1 MAANNFATMLSRN
14 TNKITVILVYAFLEW
29 LLIFF
34 LFLHS
39 LSTHLLVNFASYFGL
54 KQLCLFCARLDRL
67 FERNPEPGFT
77 CKELICENHAAG
89 LSDLS
94 FCKTHR
100 KLAQS
105 MKMCPDCSDRD
116 KDKTSQRSIGC
127 ALCPCCQRSLEEK
140 TYPNYLLIKSS
151 SWGNSLGYKEN
162 GGLIL
167 EMIDDDKIGDEFE
180 KERESGRLDGK
191 GHDQNNGEVISDVG
205 SYGLSLREMS
215 EEDGLRSISTN
226 FPGNEDEISEIQHSS
241 GQLLLGKDDYSLK
254 IIDLSDH
261 EILACGPDRLI
272 PVELIDSSTITNQK
286 VIRSSE
292 ENHAPEA
299 ELKDNAGNVPMD
311 TDGSNQNPV
320 CDRNAGHEEETEG
333 ADLLDDQSGT
343 KKLISKPEDESLD
356 PLLTDRENEEEKDT
370 DDDQEEEGDERTEE
384 RMEEKLLP
392 ETPTSGDTLKSLH
405 KKILLLD
412 RKREPSAEESVDESE
427 LDSEDPFQTIE
438 RLRNA
443 VKVER
448 EALRVLYA
456 ELEEERSASAIAA
469 NQTMAM
475 ITRLQEE
482 KAKVH
487 MEALQYQRMM
497 EEQAEYDQEALQL
510 LNDLMVKREKEK
522 EELHEELEVY
532 RKKVLEYEAREK
544 NKTVSENADGEGSA
558 HDDVDDKNEDDGE
571 QDDSSETDMDL
582 EKITMDC
589 VKHMSM
595 LDESLSEFEEERLTI
610 LDQLKVLEEKLLTMQ
625 EDESA
630 DTSKFPGEISN
641 SCEANE
647 TSNGFSERLTMAS
660 MAKSLLPLLDAAEN
674 ETEDGFQEEPESIE
688 RDDSLDNEKLEIIKQ
703 VDNVYERLQALE
715 TDGEFLKNCVSSVKK
730 DDKGM
735 DLLQEILQHLNDLR
749 NIELNGT

>member
-311 TDGSNQNPV
+311 TDGSNQNPGRIETDCQNLSLYLLGFYREPSV

-392 ETPTSGDTLKSLH
+392 ETPTS
-405 KKILLLD
+405 
-412 RKREPSAEESVDESE
+412 
-427 LDSEDPFQTIE
+427 
-438 RLRNA
+438 
-443 VKVER
+443 
-448 EALRVLYA
+448 